1 MVFVLPNNKN
11 IIMAAQQCI
20 GLTPKEVVVV
30 PTATIPQGITAMMS
44 VDLELEPQELLD
56 TMSASIANVATA
68 QITYAARNSDFDGF
82 AINEGDYLSLMNG
95 KLFGTDKDIA
105 VLLEKLAQEAAERK
119 AEFVTVFYGEDV
131 TEDQAAQAEEIF
143 SRVCPGVE
151 LSVLPGGQPVY
162 YYIISIE

>member
-1 MVFVLPNNKN
+1 
-11 IIMAAQQCI
+11 
-20 GLTPKEVVVV
+20 
-30 PTATIPQGITAMMS
+30 MMS

-131 TEDQAAQAEEIF
+131 TEEQAAQAEEIF
-143 SRVCPGVE
+143 SRVCPGAE